1 MNYFF
6 YIFSYLS
13 KSRAKSAV
21 EFLVSK
27 LKLIMFWI
35 NNAYC
40 LANLTGYCDGVKRKE
55 KLKRKPPMFFAA
67 DEITWGAKNTYSLL
81 NKMMG
86 LLNLNQII
94 FKSVSY
100 LGKYCA
106 FLIRDGAACAR

>member
-1 MNYFF
+1 
-6 YIFSYLS
+6 
-13 KSRAKSAV
+13 
-21 EFLVSK
+21 
-27 LKLIMFWI
+27 MFWI

-55 KLKRKPPMFFAA
+55 KLKRKPPLFFATV
-67 DEITWGAKNTYSLL
+67 EITLGAKTTYSLL